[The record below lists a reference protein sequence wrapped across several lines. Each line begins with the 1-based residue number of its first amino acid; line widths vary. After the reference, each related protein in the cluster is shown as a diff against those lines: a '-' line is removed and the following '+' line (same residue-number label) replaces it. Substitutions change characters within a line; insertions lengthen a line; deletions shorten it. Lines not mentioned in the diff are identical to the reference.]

1 MDLFQALV
9 SALSGQW
16 RDEAYRGGEA
26 GNHEKSESEYN
37 EGESSSNYIITPLCQ
52 LAGSAPWHDRAGG
65 QWWPVRLSLLSN
77 YLLIYHNK
85 LGQWRPAAAALTK
98 ENGGPGST
106 LDQQKLVS
114 IENFNMVWD
123 NNTN

>member
-16 RDEAYRGGEA
+16 RDEADRGGEA

-52 LAGSAPWHDRAGG
+52 LPGQRHGMTGLVASGG
-65 QWWPVRLSLLSN
+65 RWGWAYTPIIS
-77 YLLIYHNK
+77 
-85 LGQWRPAAAALTK
+85 
-98 ENGGPGST
+98 
-106 LDQQKLVS
+106 
-114 IENFNMVWD
+114 
-123 NNTN
+123 